1 MTSENATPRT
11 DESRAPDA
19 AGTPEAELRARRV
32 GEVVESAS
40 DGFTAQ
46 CYRVEAAPPLGALV
60 RTAAAPGPPAPD
72 IYGVVS
78 RVVTEPLDAARPVLA
93 RGERAAT
100 EEEVLR
106 DHPQLERL
114 LTSRF
119 QAVIVGFG
127 DRAAACQFLPP
138 APPRV
143 HSFIYQCS
151 PPEIAA
157 FTAGLDLLRLLLHT
171 GEGSGDEVTA
181 AFLRQAAAASPQPAE
196 FAARAGRVLAM
207 ELAADAAR
215 LTAILRRVVW

>member
-1 MTSENATPRT
+1 MT
-11 DESRAPDA
+11 DEHAAPDDDA
-19 AGTPEAELRARRV
+19 APGAELLSRRV

-60 RTAAAPGPPAPD
+60 RTAVTPGGPTLD

-93 RGERAAT
+93 RGELAAS
-100 EEEVLR
+100 EAEVLR

-119 QAVIVGFG
+119 QAIIVGFSDG
-127 DRAAACQFLPP
+127 TAARQFLPP

-151 PPEIAA
+151 PAETAA
-157 FTAGLDLLRLLLHT
+157 FTVGLDLLRLLLHS
-171 GEGSGDEVTA
+171 GAGAGDEVTA
-181 AFLRQAAAASPQPAE
+181 AFLRQAAAARPDAAA
-196 FAARAGRVLAM
+196 FAAQAGRALAM

-215 LTAILRRVVW
+215 LSAILRRVVW

>member
-1 MTSENATPRT
+1 MT
-11 DESRAPDA
+11 DEHAAPDA
-19 AGTPEAELRARRV
+19 AAAPGAELLARRV

-60 RTAAAPGPPAPD
+60 RTAAAPGSPAPD

-93 RGERAAT
+93 RGELAGSEA
-100 EEEVLR
+100 EVLR

-119 QAVIVGFG
+119 QTVIVGFSDG
-127 DRAAACQFLPP
+127 TAARQFLPP

-151 PPEIAA
+151 PAEIAA
-157 FTAGLDLLRLLLHT
+157 FTAGLDLLRLLLHS
-171 GEGSGDEVTA
+171 GAGAGDEVTA
-181 AFLRQAAAASPQPAE
+181 AFLRQASAARPEPAA
-196 FAARAGRVLAM
+196 FAAQAGRALAL

-215 LTAILRRVVW
+215 LSAILRRVVW